1 MNAEQSRALV
11 TKLENIQA
19 GRSLVRTYTDY
30 NTGTN
35 RINFTESWTLGE
47 GEIGRKIGG
56 IFGKTGADLGDKIG
70 DIFGGPDEPDA
81 KKIDPAL
88 AAKSAVNKPL
98 GSDDDAAADTGGYEK
113 HQSGSDSTKSIDH
126 DKYGNTASDYVPT
139 GKLVPVTAQLSL
151 KSPGA
156 YADELQSMHTAR
168 GTDQRVTQSWDYRG
182 ATLALICGDRSA
194 SSEGNQGSMGIWIDP
209 SNMALTSNDYVESLL
224 KQHGYQL
231 MGERTA
237 RTSNSLGNLLV
248 NEFTA
253 RKNSKVII
261 STEALQMVAFTTS
274 TGAKGVHAISAH
286 YIGSRDIWEEQGGS
300 AQFRQLLASMKLNG
314 VAPMTSA

>member
-1 MNAEQSRALV
+1 MNAEQYRKLV

-35 RINFTESWTLGE
+35 RINFIESWTLDE
-47 GEIGRKIGG
+47 GELGRKIGG

-70 DIFGGPDEPDA
+70 DFFGGPDEPKAAVD
-81 KKIDPAL
+81 KPTAL
-88 AAKSAVNKPL
+88 DITKNTNDQPRGSAD
-98 GSDDDAAADTGGYEK
+98 SDNGGYEK

-139 GKLVPVTAQLSL
+139 GRLVPVTAQLSL

-209 SNMALTSNDYVESLL
+209 SNMAVTSNDYVESLL

-261 STEALQMVAFTTS
+261 STEALQMVAFATPDGS
-274 TGAKGVHAISAH
+274 KGVHAISAH

-314 VAPMTSA
+314 VAALRTS

>member
-1 MNAEQSRALV
+1 MNAEQYRALV
-11 TKLENIQA
+11 TKLENIQT
-19 GRSLVRTYTDY
+19 GKRLTRNYTDY

-35 RINFTESWTLGE
+35 RINFIESWTLPE
-47 GEIGRKIGG
+47 GEIGRKIGS
-56 IFGKTGADLGDKIG
+56 IFGQTGADIGDKIG
-70 DIFGGPDEPDA
+70 DFFGGPDKD
-81 KKIDPAL
+81 KPAGAPVDKPT
-88 AAKSAVNKPL
+88 AAKDT
-98 GSDDDAAADTGGYEK
+98 GSDTSDYEK
-113 HQSGSDSTKSIDH
+113 HQSGTDSTKSIDH

-139 GKLVPVTAQLSL
+139 GRLVPVTAQLSL

-168 GTDQRVTQSWDYRG
+168 GTDQRVTQSWDYKG

-194 SSEGNQGSMGIWIDP
+194 SSEGNQGSVGIWIDP
-209 SNMALTSNDYVESLL
+209 SNMAITSNDYVESLL

-231 MGERTA
+231 MGERTV

-261 STEALQMVAFTTS
+261 SAEALQMVAFVTG

-314 VAPMTSA
+314 VTALK

>member
-1 MNAEQSRALV
+1 MNAEQYRRLV

-19 GRSLVRTYTDY
+19 GQKLVRTYTDY

-35 RINFTESWTLGE
+35 RINFTESWTLDE
-47 GEIGRKIGG
+47 GELGRKIGG

-70 DIFGGPDEPDA
+70 DFFGGPDEP
-81 KKIDPAL
+81 
-88 AAKSAVNKPL
+88 KSAVDKPTAL
-98 GSDDDAAADTGGYEK
+98 DITKKTNDQPRGSADSDNGGYEK

-139 GKLVPVTAQLSL
+139 GRLVPVTAQLSL

-209 SNMALTSNDYVESLL
+209 SNMAVTSNDYVESLL

-314 VAPMTSA
+314 VAPMTAA

>member
-1 MNAEQSRALV
+1 MNAEQYRRLV

-19 GRSLVRTYTDY
+19 GQKLVRTYTDY

-35 RINFTESWTLGE
+35 RINFTESWTLDE
-47 GEIGRKIGG
+47 GELGRKIGG

-70 DIFGGPDEPDA
+70 DFFGGPDEP
-81 KKIDPAL
+81 
-88 AAKSAVNKPL
+88 KSAVDKPTAL
-98 GSDDDAAADTGGYEK
+98 DITKKTNDQPRGSADSDNGGYEK

-139 GKLVPVTAQLSL
+139 GRLVPVTAQLSL

-168 GTDQRVTQSWDYRG
+168 GTDQRVTQSWDYKG

-209 SNMALTSNDYVESLL
+209 SNMAVTSNDYVESLL

-314 VAPMTSA
+314 VAPMTAA

>member
-1 MNAEQSRALV
+1 MNAEQYRRLV

-19 GRSLVRTYTDY
+19 GQKLVRTYTDY

-35 RINFTESWTLGE
+35 RINFTESWTLDE
-47 GEIGRKIGG
+47 GELGRKIGG
-56 IFGKTGADLGDKIG
+56 IFGTTGADLGDKIG
-70 DIFGGPDEPDA
+70 DFFGGPDEP
-81 KKIDPAL
+81 
-88 AAKSAVNKPL
+88 KSAVDKPTAL
-98 GSDDDAAADTGGYEK
+98 DITKKTNDQPRGSADSDNGGYEK

-139 GKLVPVTAQLSL
+139 GRLVPVTAQLSL

-209 SNMALTSNDYVESLL
+209 TNMAVTSNDYVESLL

-314 VAPMTSA
+314 VAPMTAA